1 MTALFAK
8 PFGASRRPLLTGLAA
23 MAMVALAAPAHAR
36 GPENIADVAEQVI
49 DAVVNISTSQR
60 VEGRTTGPSAPGQGP
75 QVPPGSPFEDFFKD
89 FFENRRGGQNAPGGR
104 QQQQQQ
110 GENQNRDRAPRRTSS
125 LGSGFVIDPSGLV
138 VTNNHVIA
146 DAEEINVVFN
156 DGARLKAE
164 LVGRDVKSDIALL
177 QIKPDK
183 PLKSVKFGDS
193 DKLRI
198 GEWVIAIGNPFS
210 LGGSVSAGIV
220 SARNRDINSGPYDNY
235 IQTDAA
241 INRGNSGGPLFNLE
255 GEVIG
260 VNTAIISPSGGS
272 IGIGFAVP
280 SKVVTGVIDQLR
292 EFKEVRR
299 GWLGVRIQQVTDDI
313 AESLGLKQARGA
325 LIAGVDDKGPAKP
338 AGIEAGDIIV
348 KFDGREIKE
357 MRDLPRIVADT
368 AVGKDVEVVIV
379 RKGKEETKTVKLGRL
394 EDAEKVKP
402 ASIERDAPADNKSVV
417 KKALGLDLANLSP
430 DLRTRY
436 KIKDTVK
443 GVVITGIDQN
453 SAAADKRLSA
463 GDVIVEVAQEA
474 IANIDDF
481 QKRID
486 KLKKDGRKLALLL
499 VANPEGE
506 VRFVTLGLQ

>member
-1 MTALFAK
+1 
-8 PFGASRRPLLTGLAA
+8 LLAGLAA
-23 MAMVALAAPAHAR
+23 AAMVALAAPAQAR
-36 GPENIADVAEQVI
+36 GPENIADVAETVI

-60 VEGRTTGPSAPGQGP
+60 VEGSNRTGPSTSPGQGP

-89 FFENRRGGQNAPGGR
+89 FFENRRGGQGGPGAPGGR
-104 QQQQQQ
+104 QGQQGQQGQQ
-110 GENQNRDRAPRRTSS
+110 GENQNRAPRRTSS
-125 LGSGFVIDPSGLV
+125 LGSGFVIDPNGLV

-146 DAEEINVVFN
+146 DAEEINVIFN
-156 DGARLKAE
+156 DGSRLKAE
-164 LVGRDVKSDIALL
+164 LVGRDIKSDIALL

-193 DKLRI
+193 DKVRL

-220 SARNRDINSGPYDNY
+220 SARNRDIQSGPYDNY

-241 INRGNSGGPLFNLE
+241 INRGNSGGPLFNLN
-255 GEVIG
+255 GDVIG

-280 SKVVTGVIDQLR
+280 SKVVTSVIDQLR

-313 AESLGLKQARGA
+313 AESLGMKQARGA

-338 AGIEAGDIIV
+338 AGIEAGDIVV
-348 KFDGREIKE
+348 KFDGRDIKE

-368 AVGKDVEVVIV
+368 TVGKDVEVVIV
-379 RKGKEETKTVKLGRL
+379 RKGKEETKIVRLGRL
-394 EDAEKVKP
+394 EDAEKAKP
-402 ASIERDAPADNKSVV
+402 ASIERDAPAGDKTVV
-417 KKALGLDLANLSP
+417 KKALGLDLANISP

-443 GVVITGIDQN
+443 GVVITAIDQN

-474 IANIDDF
+474 VANTEDF

>member
-1 MTALFAK
+1 MTAFFAM
-8 PFGASRRPLLTGLAA
+8 PFSAHRPMLAGLAA
-23 MAMVALAAPAHAR
+23 MAMVALATPAQAR

-60 VEGRTTGPSAPGQGP
+60 VEGGSRTGPGSSPGQGP

-104 QQQQQQ
+104 QGQQ
-110 GENQNRDRAPRRTSS
+110 GENQNRERAPRRTSS
-125 LGSGFVIDPSGLV
+125 LGSGFVIDASGLV

-156 DGARLKAE
+156 DGSRLKAE
-164 LVGRDVKSDIALL
+164 LIGRDQKSDIALL

-183 PLKSVKFGDS
+183 PLKFVKFGDS

-241 INRGNSGGPLFNLE
+241 INRGNSGGPLFNLN
-255 GEVIG
+255 GDVIG

-280 SKVVTGVIDQLR
+280 SKVVTSVIDQLR

-313 AESLGLKQARGA
+313 AESLGLKNARGA

-348 KFDGREIKE
+348 KFDGRDIKE

-368 AVGKDVEVVIV
+368 AVGKDVEVIIV
-379 RKGKEETKTVKLGRL
+379 RKGKEETKTVRLGRL
-394 EDAEKVKP
+394 EDAEKAKP

-443 GVVITGIDQN
+443 GVVITAIDQN
-453 SAAADKRLSA
+453 SAAADKRLNA

-474 IANIDDF
+474 IGNTDDF